1 MEGCCL
7 LSLIGNK
14 LQELALGKHGLKFTA
29 IFKRQS
35 KASPVT
41 AVAWTVQVGGPSLGA
56 ILDVLFVALSPGLV
70 PGGWGQDSSPA
81 PVVRASR
88 ACGAPWTNG
97 SGSRVSAVFM
107 SRGLRTEK
115 GGLPPVPALG
125 DERS

>member
-1 MEGCCL
+1 MLFAVFGWEQVAG
-7 LSLIGNK
+7 IG
-14 LQELALGKHGLKFTA
+14 LGTHGLKSTA

-81 PVVRASR
+81 PRGQGFKGR
-88 ACGAPWTNG
+88 GCGGPWTNG
-97 SGSRVSAVFM
+97 PGSRVSPVFM

-115 GGLPPVPALG
+115 GGLPPAPALG
-125 DERS
+125 DGRS